1 MSLLR
6 DVADAF
12 LSGDQS
18 LVQILGL
25 TLALSLLST
34 GLSVL
39 TGFPAGV
46 LLASC
51 RFPGRRLLRRLL
63 QTLMGLPPV
72 IAGLVVFLLLSR
84 SGPLGSLNLLFS
96 LPAMVI
102 AQVVLIFPLIAS
114 LTLSAVEQRQA
125 AVEQTVQTLG
135 LSRLRV
141 WLLLLWESRRA
152 LLTVIMSGFG
162 RALSEVGAVMMVG
175 GNIAGKT
182 RVMTTAILLETNR
195 GNFGPAIALG
205 FVLLLLALLVN
216 LLAGHFQEAAHD

>member
-6 DVADAF
+6 DVADVF

-18 LVQILGL
+18 LGQILGL

-39 TGFPAGV
+39 TGIPAGV

>member
-1 MSLLR
+1 MNLLR

-12 LSGDQS
+12 LSGDRA
-18 LVQILGL
+18 LVQIIGL
-25 TLALSLLST
+25 TLSMSLLST

-39 TGFPAGV
+39 AGFPAGV

-72 IAGLVVFLLLSR
+72 IAGLVVFLFLSR

-102 AQVVLIFPLIAS
+102 AQVILIFPLLAS
-114 LTLSAVEQRQA
+114 LTLSAVEQHQA

-135 LSRLRV
+135 LSRLKV
-141 WLLLLWESRRA
+141 WLLLLWECRLA

-205 FVLLLLALLVN
+205 LVLLLLALLVN